1 MHMARRAWATNLC
14 SLGTKVEAEDGRR
27 IAETRHSGPE
37 SRREFQVE
45 SDLEMVSQSLCT
57 VPSLGQAKQ
66 KKELCRGRWRT
77 VPEANAGCRGPAW
90 DALQAADSFAAYRA
104 TTQSKATFDQ
114 TCAANAAR
122 VQNAEA
128 KVTEASIATTE
139 HSTAVVRDQL
149 GLGSAD
155 AVGDQHGQG
164 AASAVGD
171 QQDSTSGV
179 ASLFVFLQSVFAN
192 LLPESLQKGDRLF
205 TGDSMTRLLV

>member
-1 MHMARRAWATNLC
+1 MDLRAEENFRWNLTLRWC
-14 SLGTKVEAEDGRR
+14 RNHFAQCPVLD
-27 IAETRHSGPE
+27 
-37 SRREFQVE
+37 
-45 SDLEMVSQSLCT
+45 
-57 VPSLGQAKQ
+57 KQ
-66 KKELCRGRWRT
+66 NKKKELCRGRWRT
-77 VPEANAGCRGPAW
+77 IPEANAGCRGPAW
-90 DALQAADSFAAYRA
+90 DALQAADSFAAYKA
-104 TTQSKATFDQ
+104 TTQNKATFDQ